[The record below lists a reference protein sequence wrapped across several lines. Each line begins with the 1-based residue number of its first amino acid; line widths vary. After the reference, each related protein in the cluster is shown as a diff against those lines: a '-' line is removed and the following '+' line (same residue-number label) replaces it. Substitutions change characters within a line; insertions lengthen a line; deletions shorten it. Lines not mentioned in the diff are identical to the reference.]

1 MIQVL
6 LTVGEETVNIT
17 SLQEKGSWICL
28 LKPTEEEIQ
37 RVSRETGVLRG
48 LLEAPLDDEER
59 PRIETE
65 AGQVLIIVNV
75 PIVVENGYVV
85 YDTLPLGIVVTD
97 THIITVCLEENEV
110 INELIRGRVKS
121 FYTYKKTRLT
131 LQILYK
137 TASYFLKYLK
147 EIDRKSNEIEQA
159 LHGSMQNRELIKLL
173 NLGKSLT
180 YFTTSLRSNE
190 IVMKKLLR
198 TNILKMYAEDEDLLE
213 DVITENAQALEMSE
227 VYSNILSG
235 TMDAFASIIS
245 NNLNIVMKILTS
257 ITIILAVPTM
267 VASFFGMNVPLPFGD
282 SPYGFIY
289 VIIISFIL
297 SLGAVF
303 TMLKKDIF

>member
-1 MIQVL
+1 MVEIM
-6 LTVGEETVNIT
+6 LTVGDETINTT
-17 SLQEKGSWICL
+17 SLQDKGSWICMIN
-28 LKPTEEEIQ
+28 PTKEEIE
-37 RVSRETGVLRG
+37 RVSRETGALMEF
-48 LLEAPLDDEER
+48 LEAPLDDEER
-59 PRIETE
+59 PRIETDT
-65 AGQVLIIVNV
+65 GQVLIIVNI
-75 PIVVENGYVV
+75 PIIVKNGDVM
-85 YDTLPLGIVVTD
+85 YDTLPLGIIVTEN
-97 THIITVCLEENEV
+97 HIITVCLEENEV
-110 INELIRGRVKS
+110 INELVSGRIKS

-137 TASYFLKYLK
+137 AASYFLKYLK

-198 TNILKMYAEDEDLLE
+198 SNVLKMYAEDEDLLE

-245 NNLNIVMKILTS
+245 NNLNIVMKFLTS

-267 VASFFGMNVPLPFGD
+267 IASFFGMNVPLPFGD
-282 SPYGFIY
+282 SPYGFVY
-289 VIIISFIL
+289 VIVISVMF
-297 SLGAVF
+297 SLGTVF
-303 TMLKKDIF
+303 TMLKKDMF